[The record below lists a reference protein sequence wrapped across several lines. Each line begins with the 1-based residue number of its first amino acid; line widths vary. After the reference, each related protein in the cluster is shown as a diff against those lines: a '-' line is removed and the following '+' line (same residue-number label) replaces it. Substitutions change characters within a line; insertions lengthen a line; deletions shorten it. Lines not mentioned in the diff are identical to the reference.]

1 MPNIG
6 TFKLVKFFNN
16 LKTFG
21 SDALGSPGPL
31 DKNIPSGFFEIIY
44 SNVVV

>member
-6 TFKLVKFFNN
+6 TFKPVKLFNN

-31 DKNIPSGFFEIIY
+31 DKNIPTGFFEII
-44 SNVVV
+44 SSIVVV

>member
-6 TFKLVKFFNN
+6 IFKLVKFFNN

-21 SDALGSPGPL
+21 SDASGSPGPL
-31 DKNIPSGFFEIIY
+31 DKNIPSGFLEII
-44 SNVVV
+44 SSTVVV